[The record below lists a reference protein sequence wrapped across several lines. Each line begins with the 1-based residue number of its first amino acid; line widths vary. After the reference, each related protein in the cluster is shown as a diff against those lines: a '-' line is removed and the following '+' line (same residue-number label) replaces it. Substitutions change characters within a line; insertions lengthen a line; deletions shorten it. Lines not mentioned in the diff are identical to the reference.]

1 MPLTIHNLFSTRL
14 FLASL
19 YTAWIVLTGLARVLQ
34 VFYGLSYYLS
44 LSALSIII
52 MSLTIRLTPGIL
64 AEKPMYT
71 YLSFIVIPFSYIIGG
86 ICSGIGFNT
95 LTLNYPLYSAS
106 ILYYTTAASNIELFN
121 RVLYRG
127 PLGAQDT
134 NTYVVSALARGIQY
148 FLVLEPLDATPALLA
163 RITFWV
169 SWGLLTA
176 SIYLMQGLGASLP
189 IAVLQVA
196 MYKLSPVLP
205 LRRNLFITYLP
216 LLASTIIISLLFYL
230 DCSPHR
236 VAARRTRGRRETGVS
251 QVLLFSLT
259 VLLTLLFLQGFRLLV
274 VSSGSMTPTLNVGD
288 IVLVRPV
295 DLEGVSNGDII
306 AFSNGLNVIIHRVV
320 GVDSSGECL
329 VTRGDANSDNDPL
342 WACRG
347 TIIGKAVFKIP
358 YLGYPILLFIE
369 YMGGVFE
376 TLLSITCLLCLT
388 YIVYITKE
396 IDAP

>member
-1 MPLTIHNLFSTRL
+1 MPLTINNLFSTRP

-52 MSLTIRLTPGIL
+52 MSLTIRLTLGIL

-71 YLSFIVIPFSYIIGG
+71 YLSFIVIPFSYIIVG
-86 ICSGIGFNT
+86 IYSGIGFNT

-106 ILYYTTAASNIELFN
+106 ILYYTTAASTIELFN
-121 RVLYRG
+121 RVLYKG
-127 PLGAQDT
+127 PLGARDV
-134 NTYVVSALARGIQY
+134 NTYIVSALARGVQY

-163 RITFWV
+163 RTAFWI

-176 SIYLMQGLGASLP
+176 LIYLMQGLGASVP

-216 LLASTIIISLLFYL
+216 LLASTLIIGLLLYL

-236 VAARRTRGRRETGVS
+236 VATRRTRGRREIRAL

-295 DLEGVSNGDII
+295 DLERASNGDII

-329 VTRGDANSDNDPL
+329 VTRGDANSVNDPL
-342 WACRG
+342 WACRD
-347 TIIGKAVFKIP
+347 TIIGKAMFKIP

-369 YMGGVFE
+369 YIGGVLE

-388 YIVYITKE
+388 YIAYIIKE
-396 IDAP
+396 IDAS